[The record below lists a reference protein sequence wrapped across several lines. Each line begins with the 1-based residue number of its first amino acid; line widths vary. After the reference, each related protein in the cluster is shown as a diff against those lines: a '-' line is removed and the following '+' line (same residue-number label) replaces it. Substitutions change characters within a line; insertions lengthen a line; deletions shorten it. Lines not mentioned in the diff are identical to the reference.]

1 MDVAKR
7 AALIALGSV
16 IDPEVGIDVVTMGL
30 VYGLDVT
37 KKKIM
42 VRLSLTSQGCP
53 LGPTIL
59 RMAQEALEGVAGDR
73 EVDLDLSWD
82 PPWSPAMLSAEG
94 REQLMP

>member
-1 MDVAKR
+1 MDIGKR

-16 IDPEVGIDVVTMGL
+16 IDPEVGLDIVTMGL
-30 VYGLDVT
+30 VYWLDVT
-37 KKKIM
+37 KKKIT

-59 RMAQEALEGVAGDR
+59 KMAQEALEGVAGDR
-73 EVDLDLSWD
+73 EVDLDLRWD
-82 PPWSPAMLSAEG
+82 PPWSPAMLSEEG